1 MVPATTLPQSEDSR
15 MTDDGTYMGFVGV
28 STGASSIR
36 KVFPAWA
43 DALCLPT
50 RTLIGHDVPPNSDP
64 EVYRRLVSRIRDDPR
79 HRGALVTTHKV
90 NVFDAAADLFD
101 DLDELAREFGEI
113 SSISKRG
120 DKLFGAAK
128 DPVTVRLALEEFVA
142 PDHFSATGAEV
153 LCLGSGGSGR
163 ALTHQLGMRSDRPAR
178 VTCTAR
184 SELKLGHLR
193 KLHARAGIAP
203 DLYRYVVTPTPR
215 DADALVA
222 ELPPSSIVVNATG
235 LGKDRPGSP
244 LSDDVV
250 FPDKGIVWEFNYRGS
265 LELMRQATSQQQRRS
280 LVVEDGWRY
289 FVHGW
294 SQVVADVF
302 DIDMPPEAV
311 AELARVASSIR

>member
-1 MVPATTLPQSEDSR
+1 

-28 STGASSIR
+28 STGSSSIR

-43 DALCLPT
+43 ETLGLPT
-50 RTLIGHDVPPNSDP
+50 RTLVGHDVPPNSDP
-64 EVYRRLVSRIRDDPR
+64 EVYRRLVEQIRDDPC

-90 NVFDAAADLFD
+90 NVYDAAAELFD
-101 DLDELAREFGEI
+101 DLDDLAQEFGEI

-142 PDHFSATGAEV
+142 SDYFSATGAEV

-163 ALTHQLGMRSDRPAR
+163 ALTHQLGMRADRPTR

-203 DLYRYVVTPTPR
+203 GLLRYVITPTPQ

-222 ELPPSSIVVNATG
+222 QLSPSSIVVNATG

-244 LSDDVV
+244 LTDAAI
-250 FPDKGIVWEFNYRGS
+250 FPDKGIIWEFNYRGS
-265 LELMRQATSQQQRRS
+265 LEFLRQAKEQQQGRS
-280 LVVEDGWRY
+280 LLIEDGWRY

-302 DIDMPPEAV
+302 DIAMPPEAV
-311 AELARVASSIR
+311 AELARVAASIR